1 MYSPLSDSDGSVHGP
16 LGRSVQGHYALKVE
30 LIRTKEMEG
39 HHLPTYV
46 SYSIRKVIACSLLEG
61 KRPCLLMKWLQPL
74 ETTFFFIVLL
84 LLIYFV
90 IPKFF

>member
-46 SYSIRKVIACSLLEG
+46 SYSIRKVIACSLLD
-61 KRPCLLMKWLQPL
+61 CLLMKWLQPL

-90 IPKFF
+90 ITKFF